1 MLNAKYKVGQVV
13 DFTPVRA
20 AVPASSREYKI
31 LKLMPRGNGGE
42 QQYRI
47 KSIAEVF
54 ERIANEAELSK
65 RP

>member
-1 MLNAKYKVGQVV
+1 MNAKFKVGQIV
-13 DFTPVRA
+13 DFNPVKA

-31 LKLMPRGNGGE
+31 LKLMPRGHGE

-54 ERIANEAELSK
+54 DRIANEGDLTK
-65 RP
+65 R